1 MLTDREIIILIENL
15 EKAKIKFKDYSYR
28 IYRLD
33 TIIDTLEYILNPED
47 KNYGCIIR
55 GVCDENKR

>member
-15 EKAKIKFKDYSYR
+15 EKAKIKFEDYPYR

-33 TIIDTLEYILNPED
+33 TIIDTLEYVLNPED
-47 KNYGCIIR
+47 KNYGSIIR
-55 GVCDENKR
+55 GVCGENKR

>member
-15 EKAKIKFKDYSYR
+15 EKAKIKFKDYPYR

-47 KNYGCIIR
+47 KNYGDIIR
-55 GVCDENKR
+55 GVCGEN

>member
-15 EKAKIKFKDYSYR
+15 EKAKIKFEDYPYR

-33 TIIDTLEYILNPED
+33 TIIDILEYILNPED
-47 KNYGCIIR
+47 KNYGSIIR
-55 GVCDENKR
+55 GVCGENK

>member
-1 MLTDREIIILIENL
+1 MLTDREIIVLIENL
-15 EKAKIKFKDYSYR
+15 EKAKIKFEDYPYR

-47 KNYGCIIR
+47 ENYGSIIR
-55 GVCDENKR
+55 GVCDENK

>member
-1 MLTDREIIILIENL
+1 MLTYREIIILIENL
-15 EKAKIKFKDYSYR
+15 EKAKIKFKDYPYR

-47 KNYGCIIR
+47 KNYGGI
-55 GVCDENKR
+55 

>member
-15 EKAKIKFKDYSYR
+15 EKAKIKFKDYPYR

-33 TIIDTLEYILNPED
+33 TIIDTLEYVLYPED
-47 KNYGCIIR
+47 KNYGSIIR